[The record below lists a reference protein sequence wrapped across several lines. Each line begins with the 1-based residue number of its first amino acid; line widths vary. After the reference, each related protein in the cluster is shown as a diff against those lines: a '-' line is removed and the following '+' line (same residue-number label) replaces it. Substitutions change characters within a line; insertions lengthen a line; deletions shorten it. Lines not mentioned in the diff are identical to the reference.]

1 MRASANALHDRH
13 VRSNQR
19 NHRVNSTKLSKVRTN
34 VAVRISLATRINA
47 QALKDNERAII
58 YGQAIVQCPI

>member
-1 MRASANALHDRH
+1 MRASAHALHDGH

-19 NHRVNSTKLSKVRTN
+19 NRRVNSTKLSKSCTN
-34 VAVRISLATRINA
+34 VAVRILLATRIN
-47 QALKDNERAII
+47 ALKDNERAII